1 MTPTL
6 PKLRKEEGFWAR
18 PPTGSR
24 ALVTRVTGG
33 AMWVAGASFTPHTVP
48 LNHGAAYDIHPH
60 SVTYCSH
67 IHHRHSVQYT
77 GHAALLHHI
86 RP

>member
-33 AMWVAGASFTPHTVP
+33 AICVAGASFTPHTVP
-48 LNHGAAYDIHPH
+48 LNHRALAAYIHPH
-60 SVTYCSH
+60 SVTYGS
-67 IHHRHSVQYT
+67 HSVRYT
-77 GHAALLHHI
+77 RHAALLHPI
-86 RP
+86 SP